1 MTKKCFALFIF
12 RLVASTHD
20 TSVDIDISFLTLRIG
35 TKFGIV
41 THSLRLETKLDS
53 DFWIQSMSQWT
64 QNAVLRVQEAIF
76 RM

>member
-1 MTKKCFALFIF
+1 MMKECFTTFIF

-53 DFWIQSMSQWT
+53 DFWIQSMGQWT